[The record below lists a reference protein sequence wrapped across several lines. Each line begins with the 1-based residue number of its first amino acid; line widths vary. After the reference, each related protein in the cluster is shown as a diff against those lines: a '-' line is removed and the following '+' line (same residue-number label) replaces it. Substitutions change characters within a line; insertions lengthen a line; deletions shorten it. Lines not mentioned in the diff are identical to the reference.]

1 MARSL
6 EQQFTEGLK
15 TTSSSFEMLGK
26 HLDVSPPKQSTIFAR
41 SIPRLQISSL
51 ITEGEGERDA
61 FIRINS
67 KEAPF
72 PVSRGGATPRNLASA
87 RIATGASASALQTPA
102 SSRYSSSSFSGML
115 KFRSPPR
122 KDLAWSSELGLAH
135 RTGWVQ
141 DGNAHRWCPKGVNE
155 GVSDLIGLY
164 RGVSSALIKDDAMN
178 AQLHSSGALTVSP
191 SR

>member
-1 MARSL
+1 
-6 EQQFTEGLK
+6 
-15 TTSSSFEMLGK
+15 MLGK
-26 HLDVSPPKQSTIFAR
+26 HLDVSPLKQPTIFAR
-41 SIPRLQISSL
+41 SMPRLQISSP
-51 ITEGEGERDA
+51 ITERDGERDA
-61 FIRINS
+61 FIRIDS
-67 KEAPF
+67 KESLF
-72 PVSRGGATPRNLASA
+72 PITTVSRGGATPRNLASA